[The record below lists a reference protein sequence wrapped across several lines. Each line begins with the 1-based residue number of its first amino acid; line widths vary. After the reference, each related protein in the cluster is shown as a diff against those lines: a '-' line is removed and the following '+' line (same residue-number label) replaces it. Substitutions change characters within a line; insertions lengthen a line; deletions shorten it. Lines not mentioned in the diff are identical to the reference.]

1 MIADSRFPRT
11 PRCLIATIGHI
22 LKVEQVTKGQGLWGN
37 GATGVSRACPCVA
50 EAPSEAEGEVEGSS
64 IAVAGRGRPALH
76 QKSQRFSTAT
86 YFCG

>member
-1 MIADSRFPRT
+1 LLTHGSHVTALLDYDDRT
-11 PRCLIATIGHI
+11 TLN
-22 LKVEQVTKGQGLWGN
+22 VEQVTNGHRPLGN

-64 IAVAGRGRPALH
+64 IAVAGRGARRSTR
-76 QKSQRFSTAT
+76 KIQRFSTAT

>member
-50 EAPSEAEGEVEGSS
+50 EAPSEAEGEVEGSG
-64 IAVAGRGRPALH
+64 IAVAGRDARRSTS
-76 QKSQRFSTAT
+76 KFQRFSTGT

>member
-22 LKVEQVTKGQGLWGN
+22 LKVEQVTKGQGLSGN
-37 GATGVSRACPCVA
+37 GATGVSRACACVA
-50 EAPSEAEGEVEGSS
+50 EAPSEAEWKSKG
-64 IAVAGRGRPALH
+64 PASRWPGGDARRSTS
-76 QKSQRFSTAT
+76 KPQRFSTAT